1 MKEFFHTT
9 LYQPIYNTLVFLVD
23 ILPGGD
29 VGIAIILL
37 TVAVKLLLFPLA
49 QKSIRAQRKMRELE
63 PKLKEL
69 KEKYKD
75 NREKQALL
83 MMELYKKE
91 GINPFSGIFLIL
103 LQLPIILA
111 LYFVFLHLS
120 DSFDPTIIYSFLAV
134 PENVNFNFLG
144 FLDLTQKSV
153 ILALAAA
160 VTQYFQIKFAMP
172 APPAPPKPGETQ
184 TFQEE
189 FMRNMSTQMRY
200 IFPVMVFVIAY
211 TISSAIALY
220 WTVSNLFMIGQELWG
235 RRKSSAV

>member
-1 MKEFFHTT
+1 MKALFNTVIYE
-9 LYQPIYNTLVFLVD
+9 PIYNALVFLVD

-29 VGIAIILL
+29 VGLAIIVL
-37 TVAVKLLLFPLA
+37 TIAVKLLLFPLS
-49 QKSIRAQRKMRELE
+49 QKSIKAQRKMRELD
-63 PKLKEL
+63 PKLKEI

-103 LQLPIILA
+103 IQLPIILA
-111 LYFVFLHLS
+111 LYFVFLHLTA
-120 DSFDPTIIYSFLAV
+120 SFDTGIIYSFLPV
-134 PENVNFNFLG
+134 PESVNFNFLG
-144 FLDLTQKSV
+144 FLDLTQKSIV
-153 ILALAAA
+153 LALAAA
-160 VTQYFQIKFAMP
+160 ATQYFQIKLSMP
-172 APPAPPKPGETQ
+172 APPPPLKPGEKQ

-200 IFPVMVFVIAY
+200 IFPVMVFIIAY

-220 WTVSNLFMIGQELWG
+220 WTVSNIFMIGQELWA
-235 RRKSSAV
+235 RKKAS